1 MTTHITARLAWHA
14 DGWNGHVCKD
24 PAANTFCVGQ
34 QSYPGTMIGEQR
46 DLAQE
51 QKVCGQGCSKLGK
64 DVPPCMYSIN
74 AFGQDRIH
82 AFADTPEFFR
92 KEDRSPDGVRREW
105 DMPPSSCSIWP
116 YEEMYK
122 DEVKLA
128 RGGYDP
134 DKRLAAVRNFFA
146 KVEVG
151 RSLVFYYAN
160 FSNPFSEEDNKRYV
174 LLGVSRVKAL
184 GEELFYDEC
193 SQETIDRYGGF
204 VWQRVVSSHYP
215 DQGMRIPYHRYTDKP
230 EVLEQILAVPANP
243 RVCKYAARHVSDDD
257 ALILVEQLLG
267 VACRLQELGDDSENW
282 GSRISWLQSVIA
294 ELWQGRGLYPGLP
307 AVLDVIGFQAAIPG
321 FVKAKAEEAVAIKDA
336 VFAFLDGTA
345 KAFDGLALNSD
356 EVSKVKR
363 QWQLRTDEERALSR
377 DLLPRFGLDGTQVR
391 RLLGEDRTTYGL
403 PAKLSEIIDNPYI
416 LCESYI
422 GDGPDDTIG
431 LSKIEHGIFP
441 SPNIAPAF
449 LYEVDD
455 WRRLRAFTV
464 GQLLIMSTQ
473 TFLELSQVLH
483 DVNHDLSFVAEWKRH
498 QFTERYYEID
508 KEHMLGALEFR
519 EHEGQRYVY
528 LRSAWEDEQLV
539 SKCLRELNK
548 RADIS
553 FKVPLTESHW
563 GDYLRDD
570 CSILSRM
577 DADQYREAIE
587 GQIAVCQ
594 QIFVRPLCVL
604 AGSAGTGKT
613 TVIRSLIHAV
623 ERVHG
628 SGASFQLLAPTGKA
642 ADRIREK
649 TGKAA
654 STIHS
659 FLAQRGWLND
669 NLTFKRQGG
678 FREEGIET
686 YIVDE
691 SSMLDL
697 TLVAALFRAINWNSV
712 RRLIL
717 VGDPSQLPPIGR
729 GKVFADLIDWL
740 GKDYPECLGTLCTN
754 VRQMENRLQKTG
766 TGIIDLASLFILR
779 NSGGEVELQKAHAE
793 QMLARVQEGGKVDE
807 DLQVIYWSGQQDL
820 EDKLVS
826 SLQSDMQADTGL
838 TLNNEKPYELWRAAF
853 KNKEGVDRPEQSQ
866 VISPYRGEFFGTD
879 HLNGLLQVASKGRR
893 PDPHRLIDGVALFD
907 KVMQIRNRSRSKPL
921 WAWDT
926 HGRSNKP
933 VEVFNGELGFVKAH
947 ALDGKNAFGPWFR
960 IKHFQVLFSRKE
972 SFWIGY
978 GRSLGKTPDGKWI
991 GDEKVEDNLELA
1003 YAISVHK
1010 SQGSEFE
1017 RVYFVLPKSKQA
1029 LLSPELLYTG
1039 LTRAKKHC
1047 TLLIEEDLSPL
1058 LTLRR
1063 PEASHLVVINSS
1075 LFDMRPVSQLLSRKC
1090 DWYEEGKIHHTL
1102 AQFMVR
1108 SKSEVIIANMLFERE
1123 LPFEY
1128 EQPLYAKD
1136 GTFYLP
1142 DFLVHCQGQTYIWE
1156 HWGMISDEGYRNHR
1170 ETKLEWYEKHFPG
1183 QLIETFEGAELS
1195 MESDRLIRKMQGAP
1209 E

>member
-1 MTTHITARLAWHA
+1 MGI
-14 DGWNGHVCKD
+14 
-24 PAANTFCVGQ
+24 PQ
-34 QSYPGTMIGEQR
+34 
-46 DLAQE
+46 
-51 QKVCGQGCSKLGK
+51 
-64 DVPPCMYSIN
+64 
-74 AFGQDRIH
+74 
-82 AFADTPEFFR
+82 
-92 KEDRSPDGVRREW
+92 
-105 DMPPSSCSIWP
+105 
-116 YEEMYK
+116 
-122 DEVKLA
+122 
-128 RGGYDP
+128 
-134 DKRLAAVRNFFA
+134 
-146 KVEVG
+146 G

-160 FSNPFSEEDNKRYV
+160 FSNPFSEEDSKRYV
-174 LLGVSRVKAL
+174 LTGVSRVKAL
-184 GEELFYDEC
+184 GEELFYDQC

-215 DQGMRIPYHRYTDKP
+215 EQGLRIPYHRYMNQP

-267 VACRLQELGDDSENW
+267 VAYRLRELGDDSENW
-282 GSRISWLQSVIA
+282 NSRISWLQSVIA

-321 FVKAKAEEAVAIKDA
+321 FVKAQVDEAVAIKNA
-336 VFAFLDGTA
+336 VFAFLDGTVEMPP
-345 KAFDGLALNSD
+345 GLALCSD
-356 EVSKVKR
+356 EGRRVKR
-363 QWQLRTDEERALSR
+363 QWQLRTDEERALCR
-377 DLLPRFGLDGTQVR
+377 DLLPRFGLDSTQVK
-391 RLLGEDRTTYGL
+391 RLLGEARMTYGL
-403 PAKLSEIIDNPYI
+403 PASLSEIIDNPYI

-431 LSKIEHGIFP
+431 ISKIEHGVFP
-441 SPNIAPAF
+441 SPDIAPTF

-455 WRRLRAFTV
+455 WRRLRAFTA
-464 GQLLIMSTQ
+464 GQLHIKSTQ

-483 DVNHDLSFVAEWKRH
+483 DVNHALSFVPEWKRH
-498 QFTERYYEID
+498 QFTERYYEVD
-508 KEHMLGALEFR
+508 DEYMRGALEFR
-519 EHEGQRYVY
+519 VHEGKRYVY
-528 LRSAWEDEQLV
+528 LRSVWEDEQLV
-539 SKCLRELNK
+539 SKCLRELNT

-553 FKVPLTESHW
+553 LKVPLTEAHW
-563 GDYLRDD
+563 SDYLRDD
-570 CSILSRM
+570 NSALSQM
-577 DADQYREAIE
+577 DTAQYKEAID
-587 GQIAVCQ
+587 GQILVCQ

-649 TGKAA
+649 TGKPAA
-654 STIHS
+654 TIHS

-678 FREEGIET
+678 VREEGIET

-717 VGDPSQLPPIGR
+717 VGDPNQLPPIGR

-740 GKDYPECLGTLCTN
+740 GNGYPECLGTLRTN
-754 VRQMENRLQKTG
+754 VRQMENRLQKSG
-766 TGIIDLASLFILR
+766 TGIIDLASLFILS
-779 NSGGEVELQKAHAE
+779 NSGGKDESQKAHAE
-793 QMLARVQEGGKVDE
+793 KMLSRVQEGGKVDE
-807 DLQVIYWSGQQDL
+807 DLRVIYWSGQQNL
-820 EDKLVS
+820 EEILVAN
-826 SLQSDMQADTGL
+826 LQSDMQVDTGL

-853 KNKEGVDRPEQSQ
+853 RDKEGRDRPERSQ

-907 KVMQIRNRSRSKPL
+907 KVMQVRNRSRSKPL

-926 HGRSNKP
+926 DGRLNKP

-947 ALDGKNAFGPWFR
+947 ALDGKNAFSRWFR
-960 IKHFQVLFSRKE
+960 IKHFQVIFSRKE
-972 SFWIGY
+972 SLWVGY
-978 GRSLGKTPDGKWI
+978 GRSLGKAPDGKWI

-1017 RVYFVLPKSKQA
+1017 RVYFVLPKNKQA

-1047 TLLIEEDLSPL
+1047 TLLIEEDISPL

-1063 PEASHLVVINSS
+1063 PEASHLAVINSS
-1075 LFDMRPVSQLLSRKC
+1075 LFDMRPVPQLLSRKR
-1090 DWYEEGKIHHTL
+1090 DWYEEGKIHQTL
-1102 AQFMVR
+1102 ASFMVR
-1108 SKSEVIIANMLFERE
+1108 SKSEVIIANILFERE
-1123 LPFEY
+1123 IPFEY
-1128 EQPLYAKD
+1128 ERPLYAKD

-1142 DFLVHCQGQTYIWE
+1142 DFLVRCQGQTFIWE
-1156 HWGMISDEGYRNHR
+1156 HWGRMGDERYRSHR
-1170 ETKLEWYEKHFPG
+1170 ETKLVWYEKHFPG
-1183 QLIETFEGAELS
+1183 QLIETFEGGDLSAEA
-1195 MESDRLIRKMQGAP
+1195 DRLIRMMQGGR

>member
-51 QKVCGQGCSKLGK
+51 QKVCGQACSKLGK
-64 DVPPCMYSIN
+64 DVPPCMYSVN

-92 KEDRSPDGVRREW
+92 KADRSADGVRREW
-105 DMPPSSCSIWP
+105 EMPPSSCSIWP

-122 DEVKLA
+122 DEFRLP

-134 DKRLAAVRNFFA
+134 EKRWAAVRAFFSKIEA
-146 KVEVG
+146 GK
-151 RSLVFYYAN
+151 SLIFHYAN
-160 FSNPFSEEDNKRYV
+160 FSNPFSEEDSKRYV
-174 LLGVSRVKAL
+174 LIGVSRVKAL

-215 DQGMRIPYHRYTDKP
+215 DQGMRIPYHRYMDRP
-230 EVLEQILAVPANP
+230 EVLEQILAEPANP

-455 WRRLRAFTV
+455 WRRLRAYTV
-464 GQLLIMSTQ
+464 GQLLIKSTQ

-498 QFTERYYEID
+498 QFTERYYEVD

-613 TVIRSLIHAV
+613 TVIRSLIHGV

-729 GKVFADLIDWL
+729 GKVFGDLIDWL

-826 SLQSDMQADTGL
+826 SLQSA
-838 TLNNEKPYELWRAAF
+838 WAR
-853 KNKEGVDRPEQSQ
+853 
-866 VISPYRGEFFGTD
+866 ISVCCSA
-879 HLNGLLQVASKGRR
+879 H
-893 PDPHRLIDGVALFD
+893 
-907 KVMQIRNRSRSKPL
+907 RSRY
-921 WAWDT
+921 WA
-926 HGRSNKP
+926 
-933 VEVFNGELGFVKAH
+933 
-947 ALDGKNAFGPWFR
+947 
-960 IKHFQVLFSRKE
+960 
-972 SFWIGY
+972 
-978 GRSLGKTPDGKWI
+978 
-991 GDEKVEDNLELA
+991 
-1003 YAISVHK
+1003 
-1010 SQGSEFE
+1010 
-1017 RVYFVLPKSKQA
+1017 
-1029 LLSPELLYTG
+1029 
-1039 LTRAKKHC
+1039 
-1047 TLLIEEDLSPL
+1047 
-1058 LTLRR
+1058 
-1063 PEASHLVVINSS
+1063 
-1075 LFDMRPVSQLLSRKC
+1075 
-1090 DWYEEGKIHHTL
+1090 
-1102 AQFMVR
+1102 
-1108 SKSEVIIANMLFERE
+1108 
-1123 LPFEY
+1123 
-1128 EQPLYAKD
+1128 
-1136 GTFYLP
+1136 
-1142 DFLVHCQGQTYIWE
+1142 
-1156 HWGMISDEGYRNHR
+1156 
-1170 ETKLEWYEKHFPG
+1170 
-1183 QLIETFEGAELS
+1183 
-1195 MESDRLIRKMQGAP
+1195 
-1209 E
+1209 